1 MSKQIPYLFD
11 SVIISSPLEKVSQD
25 MPNTGRARVRVFS
38 KYGNR
43 NGSYITD
50 QVADQLIESAI
61 TKHCPVVGF
70 FDPQSQT
77 WASHTGPTLAHGYGY
92 VEDFLGWEP
101 TEDTDGVIRD
111 YAVFSIVLH
120 TDYFEEAN
128 KIIGQ
133 NQSMELNPKTIQGE
147 WAVIDEDEYFI
158 YSFAEMLG
166 FCVIGSN
173 EPCFS
178 ASTFFSKNEENK
190 TQFEQ
195 FSSLLFELRAKVE
208 EAKNFKE
215 GGEQP
220 MEENKVVETPVEETV
235 VEETPAVENFENVE
249 EPVVE
254 ETIVEEPTVEEP
266 ATEFEEETPAEEEP
280 EVEVEEP
287 TVEETSNT
295 EFEALQNDFNELQ
308 SSFEALQNE
317 LTSAQERIATFE
329 AEIETL
335 NNTNNNLQEQ
345 LTAAQATI
353 ANYEKSAAEEETERK
368 DTLIQDYE
376 KVLSAEEITPIKEA
390 VADFSYD
397 ELESKLAV
405 IFSRK
410 NLSGESRKVPLPE
423 PEESE
428 FAKLM
433 KKYRK

>member
-11 SVIISSPLEKVSQD
+11 SVIISSPLERVSQD

-43 NGSYITD
+43 NGSYITE

-61 TKHCPVVGF
+61 TKHVPIVGF

-128 KIIGQ
+128 KIVGQ

-147 WAVIDEDEYFI
+147 WATIDEEEYFI

-220 MEENKVVETPVEETV
+220 MEENKVVETPVEET
-235 VEETPAVENFENVE
+235 PAVENFENNE

-254 ETIVEEPTVEEP
+254 EPAIEEPAVEEPV
-266 ATEFEEETPAEEEP
+266 TEFEEETPA
-280 EVEVEEP
+280 VVEEP

-308 SSFEALQNE
+308 TSFEALQNE

-335 NNTNNNLQEQ
+335 NNTNNSLQQE
-345 LTAAQATI
+345 LSAAQATI
-353 ANYEKSAAEEETERK
+353 ATYEANAAAEENERK

-376 KVLSAEEITPIKEA
+376 KVLSAEEITPIREA

-428 FAKLM
+428 FAKLI
-433 KKYRK
+433 KNYRK

>member
-1 MSKQIPYLFD
+1 MNKQIPYLFD
-11 SVIISSPLEKVSQD
+11 SVIISSPLERVSQD

-43 NGSYITD
+43 NGSYITE

-61 TKHCPVVGF
+61 TKHVPIVGF

-128 KIIGQ
+128 KIVGQ

-147 WAVIDEDEYFI
+147 WATIDEEEYFI

-235 VEETPAVENFENVE
+235 VEETPAVENFENNE
-249 EPVVE
+249 EPA
-254 ETIVEEPTVEEP
+254 IEEPAVEEP

-280 EVEVEEP
+280 EVVVEEP

-308 SSFEALQNE
+308 TSFEALQNE

-335 NNTNNNLQEQ
+335 NNTNNSLQQE
-345 LTAAQATI
+345 LSAAQATI
-353 ANYEKSAAEEETERK
+353 ATYKANAAAEENERK

-376 KVLSAEEITPIKEA
+376 KVLSAEEITPIREA

-428 FAKLM
+428 FAKLI
-433 KKYRK
+433 KNYRK

>member
-11 SVIISSPLEKVSQD
+11 SVIISSLLERVSQD

-43 NGSYITD
+43 NGSYITE

-61 TKHCPVVGF
+61 TKHVPIVGF

-128 KIIGQ
+128 KIVGQ

-147 WAVIDEDEYFI
+147 WATIDEEEYFI

-220 MEENKVVETPVEETV
+220 MEENKVVETPVEETI
-235 VEETPAVENFENVE
+235 VEETPAVENFENNE

-254 ETIVEEPTVEEP
+254 EPAIEEPAVEEPV
-266 ATEFEEETPAEEEP
+266 TEFEEETPA
-280 EVEVEEP
+280 VVEEP

-308 SSFEALQNE
+308 TSFEALQNE
-317 LTSAQERIATFE
+317 LTSAQERIASFE

-335 NNTNNNLQEQ
+335 NNTNNSLQQE
-345 LTAAQATI
+345 LSAAQATI
-353 ANYEKSAAEEETERK
+353 ATYEANAAAEENERK

-376 KVLSAEEITPIKEA
+376 KVLSAEEITPIREA

-428 FAKLM
+428 FAKLI
-433 KKYRK
+433 KNYRK

>member
-11 SVIISSPLEKVSQD
+11 SVIISSPLERVSQD

-43 NGSYITD
+43 NGSYITE

-61 TKHCPVVGF
+61 TKHVPIVGF

-128 KIIGQ
+128 KIVGQ

-147 WAVIDEDEYFI
+147 WATIDEEEYFI

-235 VEETPAVENFENVE
+235 VEETPAVENFENNE

-254 ETIVEEPTVEEP
+254 EPAIEEPAVEEPV
-266 ATEFEEETPAEEEP
+266 TEFEEETPA
-280 EVEVEEP
+280 VVEEP

-308 SSFEALQNE
+308 TSFEALQNE
-317 LTSAQERIATFE
+317 LTSAQERIITFE

-335 NNTNNNLQEQ
+335 NNTNNSLQQE
-345 LTAAQATI
+345 LSAAQATI
-353 ANYEKSAAEEETERK
+353 ATYEANAAAEENERK

-376 KVLSAEEITPIKEA
+376 KVLSAEEITPIREA

-428 FAKLM
+428 FAKLI
-433 KKYRK
+433 KNYRK